1 MGTEAM
7 AETGEVDIY
16 RDTPLRYL
24 GYANEVGEAF
34 RALMHVRWVRA
45 TYGVASAYVLADT
58 YDKGVKQS
66 KEPGA
71 VTSKVAI
78 AAVDTLLWQALASV
92 IVPGFTINRICWGA
106 GSSRGG
112 CDRKELD
119 GHWPWSWGYPTDN
132 SPY

>member
-1 MGTEAM
+1 MGHRQRALTEAM

-71 VTSKVAI
+71 DTSKVAI

-92 IVPGFTINRICWGA
+92 IVPEPRPGQGSGSQEDHSFWYGLCAKDLKGA
-106 GSSRGG
+106 G
-112 CDRKELD
+112 L
-119 GHWPWSWGYPTDN
+119 
-132 SPY
+132 

>member
-1 MGTEAM
+1 MGSHRQRALPEAM

-66 KEPGA
+66 KEPRQVKLQSQLWILCYGRPWLQ
-71 VTSKVAI
+71 
-78 AAVDTLLWQALASV
+78 LLSQVSQ
-92 IVPGFTINRICWGA
+92 
-106 GSSRGG
+106 
-112 CDRKELD
+112 
-119 GHWPWSWGYPTDN
+119 
-132 SPY
+132 

>member
-7 AETGEVDIY
+7 AEAGEVDIY

-71 VTSKVAI
+71 DTSKFAMAGI
-78 AAVDTLLWQALASV
+78 
-92 IVPGFTINRICWGA
+92 GFSYCPRFHNKPDMLGCRPRSRH
-106 GSSRGG
+106 SSA
-112 CDRKELD
+112 
-119 GHWPWSWGYPTDN
+119 W
-132 SPY
+132 

>member
-1 MGTEAM
+1 MGNTKFTVTM
-7 AETGEVDIY
+7 AEAGEVDIY

-71 VTSKVAI
+71 ETSKVAI
-78 AAVDTLLWQALASV
+78 AAMDTLLWQALASV
-92 IVPGFTINRICWGA
+92 IARFHDQPYMLGSRHGSCKFLPG
-106 GSSRGG
+106 
-112 CDRKELD
+112 
-119 GHWPWSWGYPTDN
+119 
-132 SPY
+132 